1 MSEMAQKSCHFART
15 GESHQLNGNTL
26 PKTMKFASVQ
36 SARFSTPGGAF
47 SAHWPEYLME
57 AAELGIF
64 MVSACFF
71 TVLLFHPSS
80 PAVATIPSEF
90 WRRLL
95 TGVAM
100 GATAIALVYSPLGAR
115 SGAHFNPSVTL
126 TFLRMG
132 RIAGWDAFFYI
143 CAQMVSSV
151 LGVAV
156 AGLILGPRL
165 RHPAVNYAVTVP
177 GMNGLVSAGIAEFVI
192 AFILMTVVL
201 NVSSRQELAR
211 FTGIAAGLLVATFI
225 SLEAPLSGMSMNP
238 ARTFGSAF
246 NAHLWTGIGMYL
258 IVPPLAMLSA
268 AELFLAV
275 RQRAGCA
282 KLNHAEG
289 VRCIFCEYQ
298 DWKANRFKAQSLAT
312 AS

>member
-1 MSEMAQKSCHFART
+1 MQPP
-15 GESHQLNGNTL
+15 ESQT
-26 PKTMKFASVQ
+26 
-36 SARFSTPGGAF
+36 ARFATPGGALA
-47 SAHWPEYLME
+47 AHWPEYLME

-64 MVSACFF
+64 MVSACLF

-80 PAVATIPSEF
+80 PAISAIPNEF
-90 WRRLL
+90 LRRLL
-95 TGVAM
+95 TGLAM
-100 GATAIALVYSPLGAR
+100 GATAIALIYSPLGAR

-143 CAQMVSSV
+143 CAQFIGSV
-151 LGVAV
+151 VGVA
-156 AGLILGPRL
+156 LSSLLLGTRL
-165 RHPAVNYAVTVP
+165 AHPATNFAVTVP
-177 GMNGLVSAGIAEFVI
+177 GMSGLKTAARAEFLI

-201 NVSSRQELAR
+201 NVASRDKIAR
-211 FTGIAAGLLVATFI
+211 FTGIAAGMLVATFI
-225 SLEAPLSGMSMNP
+225 AFEAPFSGMSMNP

-246 NAHLWTGIGMYL
+246 NAHVWTGIWIYFV
-258 IVPPLAMLSA
+258 VPPLAMLSA
-268 AELFLAV
+268 AELFLTL
-275 RQRAGCA
+275 RERTGCA

-298 DWKANRFKAQSLAT
+298 DWKTNRYKLQALAT